1 MNEWIVKSILK
12 EYSESATH
20 IVYYEAI
27 QNNENKLICLVCILK
42 WSIIKVTW
50 LRVMLKIRS
59 TLNELVSNTS

>member
-27 QNNENKLICLVCILK
+27 QNNENKWICLVCILK
-42 WSIIKVTW
+42 WSIIKV
-50 LRVMLKIRS
+50 
-59 TLNELVSNTS
+59 VSNTS